1 MFDIHMSLKQNKNMK
16 NANFMFIGTYYLVFI
31 SLTAVNDLICFL
43 QIPRNYSTLK
53 CHNIYQGLIQV
64 TFYVFNF

>member
-31 SLTAVNDLICFL
+31 NDLICFF
-43 QIPRNYSTLK
+43 QIPRNYSNLK